1 MKKIQQGFTLIEL
14 MIVVAIIG
22 ILAAVAIPAYQD
34 YLKRSKITE
43 VNALAG
49 ACKNSLT
56 EYITAKA
63 AFPANADEAGCALD
77 AKGTQYASKLEVAGG
92 MKIQAYIRDGAIDPT
107 VNGTFLQLVATSDS
121 TPPKT
126 ALAKADEPIL
136 GWYCGTSAPAA
147 AYKYFP
153 ATCRQAAL

>member
-1 MKKIQQGFTLIEL
+1 MNRLQKGFTLIEL

-43 VNALAG
+43 VNAIAG

-56 EYITAKA
+56 EFLTAKA
-63 AFPANADEAGCALD
+63 VFPTTADEAGCALD
-77 AKGTQYASKLEVAGG
+77 PKGTQYASGLTVTNQ
-92 MKIQAYIRDGAIDPT
+92 KIAVVIRAGAIDPS
-107 VNGTFLQLVATSDS
+107 VDGKILQLVATSDS

-126 ALAKADEPIL
+126 PIATAGEPIL
-136 GWYCGTSAPAA
+136 GWYCGTDAA
-147 AYKYFP
+147 ATSFKYFP
-153 ATCRQAAL
+153 ATCRQASL